1 MAIEIRYNGHIF
13 KGKGEELLLL
23 KPTTPPDLYE
33 VWNPISEELAWD
45 TLTFGVTSYALG
57 AQGVF
62 TSLMEEYTTVS
73 DEQYV
78 VDSGDLMDYTRGDP
92 VQVYKDGVFFR
103 ELYLDSIQQRDGGI
117 FEFSCI
123 SAVGLLAERYHR
135 GGVYFGSTVGT
146 IIEEVMSGIEYE
158 IAADVESLAL
168 YGWLPYDTAR
178 ANLSRILFATGAS
191 LMKNTQGAPLI
202 RFNQPGTASD
212 VDGRTYYERGVLPVG
227 KYGQIELVE
236 HTFYNST
243 GQAEVVL
250 FDNTNDVAASGSLIV
265 FKDPVATVRAVGLT
279 VTEWG
284 ANWAVVSGTGI
295 LYGTPYVHI
304 QRLLTAPTGLSS
316 GEVKNISDN
325 ALVSRLNSGNVL
337 QRLVA
342 YYGGAEIYTIA
353 IKQEGERAGSLIT
366 FPALSGSQERG
377 YIRASDAR
385 ASSFIRADLEV
396 VTNWAPT
403 GLGNNY
409 SEYFIITADSSGT
422 ITIPAEYVGKAALA
436 VLFGGAEGGQGG
448 FDGEAGAQS
457 TSPDTNASSWWD
469 GPVYGGLGGEGG
481 EGGAPGGCGRFLQ
494 IEIPSLAASY
504 SGHIGAGGA
513 GGAHGGE
520 QGSIGEDT
528 ELDVWSTAAGYVPE
542 GPYVNLIDGAIYGE
556 PGTHGTAG
564 KAGGKAGD
572 FRSYRFENYD
582 SGQPG
587 ENYNTIWKG
596 GAGHA
601 KMAVDTAF
609 GKAYASGSG
618 GGGAAYGN
626 SGGAA
631 YTHADGRWTEAG
643 AGANATAPAQAS
655 FYRGG
660 DGGHGGG
667 GGGGGA
673 YEVHRQGSYN
683 TWHFSDGGAG
693 GLGSSGGQ
701 GAKGFILFYV

>member
-23 KPTTPPDLYE
+23 KPTSPPDLYE
-33 VWNPISEELAWD
+33 VWDPISEELAWD

-57 AQGVF
+57 EQGVF
-62 TSLMEEYTTVS
+62 TSLMEEYTTS
-73 DEQYV
+73 GDEQYV

-92 VQVYKDGVFFR
+92 VQVYKDGAFFR
-103 ELYLDSIQQRDGGI
+103 EFYLDSIQQRDGGI

-135 GGVYFGSTVGT
+135 GGVYFGATVGT
-146 IIEEVMSGIEYE
+146 IVEEVMSGIEYD
-158 IAADVESLAL
+158 ISADVESLAL

-191 LMKNTQGAPLI
+191 LMKNTQGAPYI
-202 RFNQPGTASD
+202 RFNQPGTAAN
-212 VDGRTYYERGVLPVG
+212 VDGRTYYERNVLPVG

-265 FKDPVATVRAVGLT
+265 FKDPVAAVRAVGLT
-279 VTEWG
+279 VADWG
-284 ANWAVVSGTGI
+284 ANWAIVSGTGI

-342 YYGGAEIYTIA
+342 YYGGAEIYTLA

-403 GLGNNY
+403 GLGNQY

-422 ITIPAEYVGKAALA
+422 ITIPAAHVGKKALV

-448 FDGEAGAQS
+448 FDGETGGKS
-457 TSPDTNASSWWD
+457 TSPDTDASSWWD
-469 GPVYGGLGGEGG
+469 GPIYGGLGGEGG
-481 EGGAPGGCGRFLQ
+481 AGGAPGGCGRFLQ
-494 IEIPSLAASY
+494 FEIESLAASY

-513 GGAHGGE
+513 GGAHDGE
-520 QGSIGEDT
+520 QGSLGEDT
-528 ELDVWSTAAGYVPE
+528 ELDDWSTAAGYIPE
-542 GPYVNLIDGAIYGE
+542 GPYVNLIDGTIYGE
-556 PGTHGTAG
+556 PGTPGAAG
-564 KAGGKAGD
+564 KAGGRSGD

-582 SGQPG
+582 DGQPG
-587 ENYNTIWKG
+587 ESFNTIWKG
-596 GAGHA
+596 GAGHI

-626 SGGAA
+626 NGGAA
-631 YTHADGRWTEAG
+631 YTHSDGRWTEAG

-660 DGGHGGG
+660 DGGNG

-673 YEVHRQGSYN
+673 GGYEVHRQGSYN

-701 GAKGFILFYV
+701 GAKGFILIYV

>member
-1 MAIEIRYNGHIF
+1 MIEIRYNGHIF
-13 KGKGEELLLL
+13 KGMGEELLLL

-33 VWNPISEELAWD
+33 VWDPISEELAWD

-57 AQGVF
+57 EQGVF
-62 TSLMEEYTTVS
+62 TSLMEEYTTDS

-78 VDSGDLMDYTRGDP
+78 VDSGNLMDYTRGDP
-92 VQVYKDGVFFR
+92 VRVYKDGVFWR
-103 ELYLDSIQQRDGGI
+103 EFYLDSIQQRHGGI

-135 GGVYFGSTVGT
+135 GGVYFGSTVGA
-146 IIEEVMSGIEYE
+146 IVEEVMSGIEYE

-191 LMKNTQGAPLI
+191 LMKTAQGAPYI
-202 RFNQPGTASD
+202 RFNQPGTAAN
-212 VDGRTYYERGVLPVG
+212 VDGRTYYERGVQPVG
-227 KYGQIELVE
+227 KYGSIELVE

-265 FKDPVATVRAVGLT
+265 FKDPVAAVRAQGLT
-279 VTEWG
+279 VSEWG
-284 ANWAVVSGTGI
+284 ANWAIVSGTGI

-342 YYGGAEIYTIA
+342 YYGGAEIYTLA
-353 IKQEGERAGSLIT
+353 IKQINERPGDLIT
-366 FPALSGSQERG
+366 FPAFSGSLERG
-377 YIRASDAR
+377 YISASDAR
-385 ASSFIRADLEV
+385 ASSFTRADLEV
-396 VTNWAPT
+396 VTNWTPT
-403 GLGNNY
+403 GLGNQY

-422 ITIPAEYVGKAALA
+422 ITIPAAHRGKRALA
-436 VLFGGAEGGQGG
+436 VLFSGAEGGQGG
-448 FDGEAGAQS
+448 FDGEDGGES
-457 TSPDTNASSWWD
+457 YSPDTDVSRWYE
-469 GPVYGGLGGEGG
+469 GPIYGGLGGEGG
-481 EGGAPGGCGRFLQ
+481 SGGAPGGCGRFLQ
-494 IEIPSLAASY
+494 IEIESLAASY

-520 QGSIGEDT
+520 RGTIGEDT
-528 ELDVWSTAAGYVPE
+528 VLDSWSTEEGYIPE
-542 GPYVNLIDGAIYGE
+542 GPYVNLLDGSIYGE
-556 PGTHGTAG
+556 PGTPGAAG

-572 FRSYRFENYD
+572 FRNYRFENYD
-582 SGQPG
+582 DGQTG
-587 ENYNTIWKG
+587 ENFNTIWRG

-601 KMAVDTAF
+601 KIKKTTTFGTA
-609 GKAYASGSG
+609 YSSGSG

-626 SGGAA
+626 SGSAA
-631 YTHADGRWTEAG
+631 YPDSDGRWSEAG

-660 DGGHGGG
+660 DGGNGGG
-667 GGGGGA
+667 GGGGGG
-673 YEVHRQGSYN
+673 YEVYRQSSVT
-683 TWHFSDGGAG
+683 TWHFSAGGAG
-693 GLGSSGGQ
+693 GLGSAGGQ

>member
-23 KPTTPPDLYE
+23 KPTTPPDVYE

-57 AQGVF
+57 EQGVF
-62 TSLMEEYTTVS
+62 TSLMEEYTTS
-73 DEQYV
+73 GDEQYV

-92 VQVYKDGVFFR
+92 VHVYKDGVFFR
-103 ELYLDSIQQRDGGI
+103 EFYLDAIQQQQGGI

-123 SAVGLLAERYHR
+123 SAVGLLAERFHR
-135 GGVYFGSTVGT
+135 GGVYFGSTVGE
-146 IIEEVMSGIEYE
+146 IIAEVMSGIEYE
-158 IAADVESLAL
+158 IATDVEGLAL

-191 LMKNTQGAPLI
+191 LMKNTQGAPYI
-202 RFNQPGTASD
+202 RFNQPDTASN
-212 VDGRTYYERGVLPVG
+212 VDGRTYYERSVQPAG

-243 GQAEVVL
+243 GQAEVIL

-265 FKDPVATVRAVGLT
+265 FKDPVAAVRVQGLT

-304 QRLLTAPTGLSS
+304 QRLLTASTGLSS
-316 GEVKNISDN
+316 GEVKSVTDN
-325 ALVSRLNSGNVL
+325 ALVSRLNSNNVL

-366 FPALSGSQERG
+366 FPALSGSQQRG
-377 YIRASDAR
+377 YISASDAR

-403 GLGNNY
+403 GLGNQY

-422 ITIPAEYVGKAALA
+422 ITIPAEHVGKRSLV

-448 FDGEAGAQS
+448 YDGETGGHS
-457 TSPDTNASSWWD
+457 ESPDTDASSWWD
-469 GPVYGGLGGEGG
+469 GPIYGGLGGEGG
-481 EGGAPGGCGRFLQ
+481 QGGAPGGCGKFLQ
-494 IEIPSLAASY
+494 FEIESLAASY

-513 GGAHGGE
+513 GGSHGGE
-520 QGSIGEDT
+520 QGSLGEDT
-528 ELDVWSTAAGYVPE
+528 ELDVWSTEAGYIPE
-542 GPYVNLIDGAIYGE
+542 GPYVNLIDGTIYGE
-556 PGTHGTAG
+556 PGTPGTAG
-564 KAGGKAGD
+564 KAGGRSGD
-572 FRSYRFENYD
+572 FRSYRFEDYD
-582 SGQPG
+582 DGQPG
-587 ENYNTIWKG
+587 ESYNTIWRG
-596 GAGHA
+596 GVGHA
-601 KMAVDTAF
+601 KMTVNAS
-609 GKAYASGSG
+609 GWWAYASGSG
-618 GGGAAYGN
+618 GGGAARGN

-631 YTHADGRWTEAG
+631 YTSANGRWSEAG

-667 GGGGGA
+667 GGGAGG
-673 YEVHRQGSYN
+673 YEVYRQGNFN

-693 GLGSSGGQ
+693 GQGSAGGQ

>member
-1 MAIEIRYNGHIF
+1 MIEIRYKGHVF

-33 VWNPISEELAWD
+33 VWDPISEALAWD

-57 AQGVF
+57 EQGVF
-62 TSLMEEYTTVS
+62 TSLMEEYTTDS

-92 VQVYKDGVFFR
+92 VQVYKDGAFFR
-103 ELYLDSIQQRDGGI
+103 EFYLDSIQQRDGGI

-123 SAVGLLAERYHR
+123 SAVGLLAERFHR
-135 GGVYFGSTVGT
+135 GGVYFGSTVGE
-146 IIEEVMSGIEYE
+146 IIAEVMSGIEYE
-158 IAADVESLAL
+158 IATDVEGLAL

-178 ANLSRILFATGAS
+178 ANLSKILFATGAS
-191 LMKNTQGAPLI
+191 LMKTAGGAPYI
-202 RFNQPGTASD
+202 RFNMPDAASN
-212 VDGRTYYERGVLPVG
+212 VDGRTYYEQTVQPVG
-227 KYGQIELVE
+227 KYGNIELVE

-243 GQAEVVL
+243 GQAEVIL

-265 FKDPVATVRAVGLT
+265 FKAPVAAIRVQGLT

-304 QRLLTAPTGLSS
+304 QRLLTASTGLSS
-316 GEVKNISDN
+316 GEVKSVADN

-337 QRLVA
+337 QRLVT

-366 FPALSGSQERG
+366 FPTLSGSQERG
-377 YIRASDAR
+377 YIKASDAR

-396 VTNWAPT
+396 VTNWAPK
-403 GLGNNY
+403 GLGNQY

-422 ITIPAEYVGKAALA
+422 ITIPAEHVGKRSLV

-448 FDGEAGAQS
+448 YDGETGGRS
-457 TSPDTNASSWWD
+457 YSPDTDALSWWD
-469 GPVYGGLGGEGG
+469 GPIYGGLGGEGG
-481 EGGAPGGCGRFLQ
+481 QGGAPGGCGKFLQ
-494 IEIPSLAASY
+494 FEIESLAASY

-513 GGAHGGE
+513 GGSHGGE
-520 QGSIGEDT
+520 QGSLGEDT
-528 ELDVWSTAAGYVPE
+528 ELDVWSTEAGYIPE
-542 GPYVNLIDGAIYGE
+542 GPYVNLIDGTIYGE
-556 PGTHGTAG
+556 PGTPGTAG
-564 KAGGKAGD
+564 KAGGRSGD
-572 FRSYRFENYD
+572 FRSYRFEDYD
-582 SGQPG
+582 DGQPG
-587 ENYNTIWKG
+587 ESYNTIWRG
-596 GAGHA
+596 GVGRA
-601 KMAVDTAF
+601 KMTVNAS
-609 GKAYASGSG
+609 GWWAYASGSG
-618 GGGAAYGN
+618 GGGAARGN

-631 YTHADGRWTEAG
+631 YTNANGRWSEAG

-667 GGGGGA
+667 GGGAGG
-673 YEVHRQGSYN
+673 YEVYRQGNFN

-693 GLGSSGGQ
+693 GQGSAGGQ